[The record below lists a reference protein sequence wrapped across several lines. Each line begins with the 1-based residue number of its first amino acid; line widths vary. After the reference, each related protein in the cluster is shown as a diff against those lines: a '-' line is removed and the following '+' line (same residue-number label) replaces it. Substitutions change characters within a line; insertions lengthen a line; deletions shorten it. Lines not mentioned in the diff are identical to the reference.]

1 MHSND
6 KAKIMFMSETDK
18 LNLGSVMIS
27 SCVCLPRPYSKS
39 EKTKNKCETC
49 KKPIKVKNES

>member
-1 MHSND
+1 
-6 KAKIMFMSETDK
+6 MFMREANK

-39 EKTKNKCETC
+39 EKTKNKCEIC

>member
-1 MHSND
+1 
-6 KAKIMFMSETDK
+6 MSETNK
-18 LNLGSVMIS
+18 LNVGSVMIS